1 MNKFA
6 SKISLLLLGFL
17 ILLGTTTAQTTRAD
31 LEKKKKE
38 LQREIDQTNQLIK
51 ETRKN
56 KSATLSQ
63 LKILNKKL
71 NDRKKLINA
80 IQSEMQLIN
89 VSISSTSSRIEALQN
104 DLNTLRAAY
113 GKLIRQA
120 YLNRN
125 KESVLMMLY
134 SAEDVQQ
141 AYKRLYY
148 LRKYNGYRREQ
159 AAMIAAAQDELNDRK
174 KKLRV
179 EMSSKRDLLGVEE
192 RQQRDLSVEKKEQ
205 EQTVNSLSKQE
216 KKLRKDLDRKRA
228 DAKKLNSEIQ
238 RIIER
243 EIAKERERSLAKA
256 RAEAEAARKKAIA
269 EGKPAPAEAT
279 EAELLKVT
287 PETKALSGKF
297 EANRGKLPWPV
308 SRGVI
313 TESFGQHAHPVLK
326 GITTN
331 NKCVNITTTPGA
343 NVKAIYDGVVTGVI
357 SIPGSNRAVILKHG
371 EYLTVYSNLA
381 SVSVNKGD
389 EVKIGASLGTV
400 DSSED
405 DGKGEAHLEIW
416 KGKEK
421 LNPALWIAH
430 Q

>member
-1 MNKFA
+1 MLSFSFA
-6 SKISLLLLGFL
+6 N
-17 ILLGTTTAQTTRAD
+17 AQTSRAD
-31 LEKKKKE
+31 LEKRKKL
-38 LQREIDQTNQLIK
+38 LQREIEETNQLIK
-51 ETRKN
+51 ETRQN
-56 KSATLSQ
+56 KTATLGQ

-80 IQSEMQLIN
+80 IQDEMKMLN
-89 VSISSTSSRIEALQN
+89 VSISSTSTRIESLES
-104 DLNTLRAAY
+104 DLTTLRTAY

-125 KESVLMMLY
+125 RESVMMMLY

-148 LRKYNGYRREQ
+148 LRKYNSYRREQ
-159 AAMIAAAQDELNDRK
+159 ASMIAAAQEELNDRK

-192 RQQRDLSVEKKEQ
+192 KQQHNLSEEKKEQ
-205 EQTVNSLSKQE
+205 EQTVSSLSKQE
-216 KKLRKDLDRKRA
+216 KKLRKDLDRKLA
-228 DAKKLNSEIQ
+228 DAKKLNGEIQ

-243 EIAKERERSLAKA
+243 EIAKERERALVKAK
-256 RAEAEAARKKAIA
+256 AEAEAARKRAVA
-269 EGKPAPAEAT
+269 EGKPAPAPAT

-313 TESFGQHAHPVLK
+313 TESFGMHAHPVLK

-331 NKCVNITTTPGA
+331 NNGVNITTTSGA
-343 NVKAIYDGVVTGVI
+343 TVKAIYDGVVTGVI

-371 EYLTVYSNLA
+371 EYLSVYSNLA
-381 SVSVNKGD
+381 TVSVNKGD
-389 EVKIGASLGTV
+389 EVKTGSSIGTV
-400 DSSED
+400 DAGDD

-416 KGKEK
+416 KGKVK
-421 LNPALWIAH
+421 LDPSLWLAH
-430 Q
+430 